1 MQQRS
6 AERQN
11 KPLDSLF
18 TALAVILFLGG
29 FYCAG
34 SNNYPFAGLSG
45 YSRFGIVMAT
55 LFTSAAA
62 LWATSHRNY
71 LLALFRGARIEM
83 RKVRWPTKEEATKS
97 TLIVL
102 ALVALFAIVLSIFD
116 WILVKIIEALL

>member
-1 MQQRS
+1 MQRGSVEQ
-6 AERQN
+6 QK

-34 SNNYPFAGLSG
+34 SNNYFFTGLSG
-45 YSRFGIVMAT
+45 YARFGIAVAT
-55 LFTSAAA
+55 LIISAAA
-62 LWATSHRNY
+62 LWPTSHRDY

-97 TLIVL
+97 TLVVL
-102 ALVALFAIVLSIFD
+102 VLVALFAIVLSIFD

>member
-1 MQQRS
+1 MQQGSVEQQKR
-6 AERQN
+6 
-11 KPLDSLF
+11 PLDSFF

-34 SNNYPFAGLSG
+34 SNSSFFAGLSG
-45 YSRFGIVMAT
+45 YSRFGIAIVS
-55 LFTSAAA
+55 LLVSAMA
-62 LWATSHRNY
+62 LWPTSHRYY

-97 TLIVL
+97 TLVVL

-116 WILVKIIEALL
+116 WILVKIVEALL